1 MHNLSHPPFCFDFLF
16 ICCYCF
22 VTIIFPRLIPIYIFL
37 LLWYFNFSKCCKDTY
52 SDSTV
57 LDFNFMLPSYRIC
70 LLFSVQLMRTR
81 TAALSLSQLPLETL
95 KYASP
100 CAVVLPST
108 WKQPL
113 MCKIGGISLT
123 RKPVIQKFKCQ
134 WIVWGSAHSVENISA
149 KLQLCG
155 FLGWPSTFS
164 KGGKLHSYEIIF
176 QSMAFRVVKI

>member
-37 LLWYFNFSKCCKDTY
+37 LLRYFNFSKCCKDTY

-81 TAALSLSQLPLETL
+81 TAPLSLSQLPLETL

-113 MCKIGGISLT
+113 MCKVGGISLT
-123 RKPVIQKFKCQ
+123 RKPVIQKFKCVRFSPQ
-134 WIVWGSAHSVENISA
+134 RGKHFSQTAALWFFGLTFNFQQGRQITQLWNNIPVY
-149 KLQLCG
+149 G
-155 FLGWPSTFS
+155 
-164 KGGKLHSYEIIF
+164 I
-176 QSMAFRVVKI
+176 